1 MQEKQK
7 SVAMYPLATIDART
21 RLGGRV
27 TRVSS
32 SAEIYDKGMAL
43 FGDVIPGLFGPT
55 WTRGK
60 WAETS
65 HD

>member
-21 RLGGRV
+21 QLGGRV

-32 SAEIYDKGMAL
+32 LAEIYVKGVAL
-43 FGDVIPGLFGPT
+43 FGDVVPGLFDPT
-55 WTRGK
+55 RTPGK